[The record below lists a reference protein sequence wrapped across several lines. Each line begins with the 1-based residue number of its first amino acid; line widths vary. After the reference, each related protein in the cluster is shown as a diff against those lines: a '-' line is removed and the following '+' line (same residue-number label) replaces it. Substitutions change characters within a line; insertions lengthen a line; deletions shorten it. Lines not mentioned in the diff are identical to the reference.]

1 MFVHFSFENGSNPYI
16 AKTMEEVFRMIVKYN
31 CGFADTLHY
40 EAGHFVVCGEER
52 GWKRTKY
59 AIKIRRE
66 DYKDILREFAI
77 DWSLTRGSCEN
88 LEALNYWSEFFYHYG
103 KRYGLLKEFR
113 ENWIC

>member
-16 AKTMEEVFRMIVKYN
+16 AKHMEEVFRMIVKYN

-52 GWKRTKY
+52 GWKRK
-59 AIKIRRE
+59 RRS
-66 DYKDILREFAI
+66 DYKAIVEKFAI
-77 DWSLTRGSCEN
+77 DWSLTRDCCEN